1 MKQLFLDKKCTVSA
15 ITLAAVRSFGLEST
29 EYEPQILR
37 DLFQQRFG
45 IQKLPQRAFDK
56 LNCGYTLIGTELYTN
71 SIQVFLT
78 CNGVM
83 ANKYL
88 DQNQIT
94 YNSLKDIAW
103 GIWQYCNLV
112 GQLQNGKPTQKFSPD
127 IVLYIQEVAKT
138 NGIVQFPPWLQF
150 AQPTAAYPQQLM
162 HDPANFQAYMQRQQ
176 AQVDQLTRFVTHK
189 QQQMVQQ
196 LQMLSDNGILG

>member
-37 DLFQQRFG
+37 DLFQERFG

-138 NGIVQFPPWLQF
+138 NGIVQFPSWMQF
-150 AQPTAAYPQQLM
+150 AQMPAAYPQQLM
-162 HDPANFQAYMQRQQ
+162 HDPVNFQAYMQRQQ
-176 AQVDQLTRFVTHK
+176 AQVDQLTRFVAHK

-196 LQMLSDNGILG
+196 LQMLSSNGILG